1 MAYLFS
7 ALFINTIHIT
17 LFYQSKWFKHRHCLL
32 KYSFAMYTILQ
43 LSVLPAHVKRIV
55 LLFIHSRVYNNQLE
69 LVYVANGCI
78 SAFRVF
84 G

>member
-1 MAYLFS
+1 M
-7 ALFINTIHIT
+7 N
-17 LFYQSKWFKHRHCLL
+17 
-32 KYSFAMYTILQ
+32 TILQ

-55 LLFIHSRVYNNQLE
+55 LLFIHSKVYNNQLE
-69 LVYVANGCI
+69 IVFVANGCI